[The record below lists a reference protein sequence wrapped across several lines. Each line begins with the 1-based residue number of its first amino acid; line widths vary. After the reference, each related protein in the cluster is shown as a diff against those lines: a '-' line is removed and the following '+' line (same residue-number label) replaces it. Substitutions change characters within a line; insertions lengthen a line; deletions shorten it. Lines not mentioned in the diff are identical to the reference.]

1 VFVWFAAA
9 SVAIVWAVF
18 QSPAIDYR
26 MVMLGS
32 VLGVVET
39 PFGPG
44 PFHTL
49 LLPTIVLGVVMLA
62 TRGRRLL
69 RRQLLGLPIGMYLFV
84 VLDGGWTNAEV
95 FWWPALGWSF
105 PDVEAPIV
113 ARGVWSLVLE
123 LIGIGLA
130 AWSWQRF
137 GLSDPDRRHRFV
149 TTGQLDRTFVSRDGG
164 RTGRA
169 GS

>member
-1 VFVWFAAA
+1 VFVWFAAG

-32 VLGVVET
+32 VLGVIET
-39 PFGPG
+39 PFRAG

-49 LLPTIVLGVVMLA
+49 ALPTLVLVVIMLA
-62 TRGRRLL
+62 TRHRRLL

-84 VLDGGWTNAEV
+84 VLDGSWARTDV
-95 FWWPALGWSF
+95 FWWPFTGWSF
-105 PDVEAPIV
+105 PDQPPPIV
-113 ARGVWSLVLE
+113 ARGAWSLVLE

-130 AWSWQRF
+130 AYLWTRF
-137 GLSDPDRRHRFV
+137 GLSDHDRRHRFL
-149 TTGQLDRTFVSRDGG
+149 TTGQLDRNFMKGP
-164 RTGRA
+164 TGKA

>member
-1 VFVWFAAA
+1 VLVWFAAG

-32 VLGVVET
+32 VLGVAET

-49 LLPTIVLGVVMLA
+49 ALPTFVLVVIMLA

-84 VLDGGWTNAEV
+84 VLDGGWTRADV
-95 FWWPALGWSF
+95 FWWPVSGLTF
-105 PDVEAPIV
+105 PDVSAPIV
-113 ARGVWSLVLE
+113 ARGWFSIVLE

-130 AWSWQRF
+130 AWLWQRF
-137 GLSDPDRRHRFV
+137 GLSDPERRHRFA
-149 TTGQLDRTFVSRDGG
+149 TTGQLDRNFVGGG
-164 RTGRA
+164 RG
-169 GS
+169 